1 VIVCERCGSQNADR
15 ESFCGACGAF
25 LEWEGAP
32 AATTPAVTTP
42 AVTTTP
48 GPAPANAPGVP
59 VAPPAAP
66 VAPAPVPRAPVP
78 RAPVPTAPTVG
89 AQFPPPVEPP
99 EPPGPPHV
107 NPPAAPGVS
116 RPEPESV
123 AERDLDPE
131 RRGPAAV
138 RPGEAVRRR
147 PTPGPVPAD
156 EPPPA
161 AGDLICGQCGAG
173 NDPSRRFCR
182 RCGASLVTA
191 RVVAP
196 PPWWRRLLARLRR
209 RGRPAGYRRPV
220 RQPVRIRG
228 RLVVL
233 FALAAIVLVAALPGR
248 GWVRTGTEIV
258 RDRSSPH
265 VPVTPVAS
273 RASSSAP
280 AAGPERLLDGVSN
293 QFWAPVPTG
302 SAEGQWFE
310 VDLPDPT
317 RVLDLVIHSGVS
329 ADRKQFLTQARPREL
344 TVTFTAE
351 DGQTRSKVIRL
362 RDQPGK
368 QEFQVRVARVV
379 RVRFTLRSAYGA
391 QPNRRV
397 AVAELEVF
405 GRG

>member
-1 VIVCERCGSQNADR
+1 
-15 ESFCGACGAF
+15 
-25 LEWEGAP
+25 
-32 AATTPAVTTP
+32 
-42 AVTTTP
+42 
-48 GPAPANAPGVP
+48 
-59 VAPPAAP
+59 VA
-66 VAPAPVPRAPVP
+66 
-78 RAPVPTAPTVG
+78 
-89 AQFPPPVEPP
+89 
-99 EPPGPPHV
+99 
-107 NPPAAPGVS
+107 
-116 RPEPESV
+116 
-123 AERDLDPE
+123 
-131 RRGPAAV
+131 
-138 RPGEAVRRR
+138 
-147 PTPGPVPAD
+147 
-156 EPPPA
+156 
-161 AGDLICGQCGAG
+161 
-173 NDPSRRFCR
+173 
-182 RCGASLVTA
+182 A

-209 RGRPAGYRRPV
+209 GRRPAGYRRPV

-258 RDRSSPH
+258 RDRTSPH

-317 RVLDLVIHSGVS
+317 RVLDLVIHTGVS

-344 TVTFTAE
+344 SVTFTAE
-351 DGQTRSKVIRL
+351 DGQTRAKVIRL

-368 QEFQVRVARVV
+368 QDFRVRAARVV